1 MEAMSSEK
9 VSSSKG
15 PVRLLSIAVLT
26 YHLSEGQW
34 ERSSGTTHNWGEG
47 VFSSATLPCY
57 S

>member
-9 VSSSKG
+9 VFSSKG